1 LRSSLKSLRFLT
13 PSLQQPASLN
23 CQIIQ
28 RHFQLRDRRADLRVL
43 SDFLWQSFKNLVN
56 TSDMRFGIG

>member
-1 LRSSLKSLRFLT
+1 MNKAASPPVEVVAEIAAIAY
-13 PSLQQPASLN
+13 PSLQQPTSLN

-43 SDFLWQSFKNLVN
+43 SDFLLYSF
-56 TSDMRFGIG
+56 